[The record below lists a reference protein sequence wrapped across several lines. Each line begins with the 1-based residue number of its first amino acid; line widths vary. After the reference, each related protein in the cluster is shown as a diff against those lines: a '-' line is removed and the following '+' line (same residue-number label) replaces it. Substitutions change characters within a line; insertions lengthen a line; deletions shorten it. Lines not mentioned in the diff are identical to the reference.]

1 MNNYL
6 ISQLFISVKGYLRK
20 GSIFYA
26 MKEPSKA
33 AQSYLKALDL
43 DPNCE
48 VNIISYS
55 TSGGHNY
62 KMSDRKLLPDSWGKY
77 RKNLH

>member
-48 VNIISYS
+48 VNIFS
-55 TSGGHNY
+55 
-62 KMSDRKLLPDSWGKY
+62 
-77 RKNLH
+77 